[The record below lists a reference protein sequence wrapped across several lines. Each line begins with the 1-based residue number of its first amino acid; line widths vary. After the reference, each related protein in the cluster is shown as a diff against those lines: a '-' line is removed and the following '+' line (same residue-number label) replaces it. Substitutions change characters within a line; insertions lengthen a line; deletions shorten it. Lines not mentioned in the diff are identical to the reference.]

1 MDVLAGLAELL
12 RLWLEGASGDEIRSS
27 RGFGVVMGLAAWLIP
42 LTVIALGI
50 GLTEW
55 RETPLAVWLGFSPR
69 DPDSDWAVR
78 ARDIDKDGAPDF

>member
-55 RETPLAVWLGFSPR
+55 RETPLAVWLGCSVPR
-69 DPDSDWAVR
+69 PRFRLGR
-78 ARDIDKDGAPDF
+78 ARARLDKDGAA